1 MRSRAWLL
9 CAVGWLAFAF
19 LQAPGLSVADT
30 KLDLI
35 QNPWGFLA
43 QALQPWT
50 EVFPLGQLQNQ
61 AYGYLFPH
69 GLFFVLFSWLPAW
82 ATQRLWWA
90 LLLFLAFAG
99 MIRLLEK
106 LPVGNNFS
114 RILAG
119 VLFALSPRVL
129 TTLGAISSEAWVCAL
144 A

>member
-9 CAVGWLAFAF
+9 CAIGWLAFAF

-35 QNPWGFLA
+35 QNPWSFLS

-69 GLFFVLFSWLPAW
+69 GLFFSLFSWLPAW
-82 ATQRLWWA
+82 VTQRLWWA
-90 LLLFLAFAG
+90 LLLFLAFADRKST
-99 MIRLLEK
+99 RLNSSH
-106 LPVGNNFS
+106 VSISYAVFC
-114 RILAG
+114 
-119 VLFALSPRVL
+119 LSIK
-129 TTLGAISSEAWVCAL
+129 ISYS
-144 A
+144 